1 MNYNYYAEARHL
13 ADLLKN
19 ERQYDWAFKILGAIE
34 EGVTATEILMML
46 RWNLGALLSTKV
58 GSADV
63 RDCAQQLY
71 LKIDNVLK

>member
-1 MNYNYYAEARHL
+1 MNYDYYAEARHL

-19 ERQYDWAFKILGAIE
+19 ENMDDWAFKILGAIE

-46 RWNLGALLSTKV
+46 RWNLGTLLSTKV
-58 GSADV
+58 GSTDV
-63 RDCAQQLY
+63 RFCAKQLY

>member
-1 MNYNYYAEARHL
+1 MNYDYYAEARHL

-19 ERQYDWAFKILGAIE
+19 EKLNDWAFKILGAIE
-34 EGVTATEILMML
+34 EGFSATEILMIL
-46 RWNLGALLSTKV
+46 RWNLEILLSTKV